1 MFSHITVSFHL
12 ENYLDKLNEQQRL
25 AVEYCDGPSLVIAGA
40 GSGKTRVLTYK
51 IVHLLHLGYKPYQ
64 LMALTFTNKA
74 AREMRDRIEALV
86 GHDVAIQLWMGTF
99 HSIFA
104 RILRINADRI
114 GYRHDFTIYDQSD
127 SKSLIKIIVRDLGLD
142 DKLYKP
148 ATLQAYISNLKNA
161 LISPDDYE
169 NNRELIEADNRA
181 KRPLMKNIFRTYW
194 ERCRVAEAMDFD
206 DLLFNMNILLRDCTD
221 VRQKYQEFFQYILVD
236 EYQDTNFA
244 QHMIVLQLT
253 QANNKLCVVGD
264 DAQSI
269 YSFRG
274 ASIDNILNLKKSFPG
289 LKTFKLERNYRST
302 QNIIN
307 AANSLIEKNQ
317 QQIRKHIFSEN
328 DMGSRIKVIECY
340 SDFEEAF
347 VVANQIVSMKA
358 RQGCSYE
365 DFAVLYRTNA
375 QSRRIEEALS
385 SGGRRN
391 DHGNVRRSI
400 PYRIYG
406 GLSFYQRKEIKDAI
420 SYFRL
425 AINPDDDE
433 ALRRI
438 INYPSRGIGDA
449 TLQKV
454 QHCAIQN
461 NVSLWQVVKQPDSY
475 QLDVNRG
482 TASKLLNFAELING
496 FINLNR
502 EGHDAYFLAHRI
514 INDTKMLAILLTDN
528 SPENISRQ
536 ENLNELL
543 AGVNDFV
550 TERREEGNDYISMS
564 DYLADISLVT
574 DLDTDDDNTGE
585 CVTLMTVHAAKGLE
599 FKNVI
604 IVGAEEDLFPSS
616 MSRDSHRA
624 IEEERRLMYVA
635 ITRAKTNCIITYA
648 RSRFKNGKTNDS
660 SPSRFLSDIDPQFL
674 TATST
679 SAVGGSV
686 AATNRRKRPE
696 FEQDSIFDQP
706 KPSLG
711 PVWQPLQP
719 QSKRTIA
726 SAPSVLGNA
735 ATHSVDELSEGC
747 HINHT
752 RFGRGMVLS
761 IDQTS
766 DPKIIVKFDNAGVK
780 TLLLKFAKFIIE
792 S

>member
-1 MFSHITVSFHL
+1 L
-12 ENYLDKLNEQQRL
+12 EDYLSKLNEQQRA

-51 IVHLLHLGYKPYQ
+51 IVHLLNLGYKPYQ

-74 AREMRDRIEALV
+74 AREMRERIEALV
-86 GHDVAIQLWMGTF
+86 GHDIASQLWMGTF

-104 RILRINADRI
+104 RILRINAERI

-127 SKSLIKIIVRDLGLD
+127 SKSLIKLIVRDLGLD

-148 ATLQAYISNLKNA
+148 ATLQSYISNLKNA

-181 KRPLMKNIFRTYW
+181 KRPLMKNIYRTYW

-206 DLLFNMNILLRDCTD
+206 DLLFNMNILLRDCPD
-221 VRQKYQEFFQYILVD
+221 VRQKYQEFFRYILVD

-391 DHGNVRRSI
+391 DHGNVRRAI

-425 AINPDDDE
+425 AVNPDDDE

-438 INYPSRGIGDA
+438 INYPTRGIGES

-461 NVSLWQVVKQPDSY
+461 NASLWQVIKNADNY
-475 QLDVNRG
+475 QLNVNKG
-482 TASKLLNFAELING
+482 TLSKLQSFATLIDG

-514 INDTKMLAILLTDN
+514 INDTKLLAILLTDN

-543 AGVNDFV
+543 AGVSDFV
-550 TERREEGNDYISMS
+550 SERREEGNDYIAMS

-574 DLDTDDDNTGE
+574 DLDNDDSNMGE

-599 FKNVI
+599 FDNVI

-616 MSRDSHRA
+616 MSRDSHKA

-635 ITRAKTNCIITYA
+635 ITRAKSNCIITYA
-648 RSRFKNGKTNDS
+648 RSRFKNGKTNDTT
-660 SPSRFLSDIDPQFL
+660 PSRFLTDIDPQFL
-674 TATST
+674 SASTT
-679 SAVGGSV
+679 SAAGGTESL
-686 AATNRRKRPE
+686 ATRNRRSHIE
-696 FEQDSIFDQP
+696 QEAIFEAP
-706 KPSLG
+706 KPSTTSI
-711 PVWQPLQP
+711 WQPLRHEP
-719 QSKRTIA
+719 KREIA
-726 SAPSVLGNA
+726 QAPVAAGNA
-735 ATHSVDELSEGC
+735 STHNVDELSEGC
-747 HINHT
+747 RINHT
-752 RFGRGMVLS
+752 RFGGGEVLS
-761 IDQTS
+761 IDKS
-766 DPKIIVKFDNAGVK
+766 GDPKIIVKFDNAGVK
-780 TLLLKFAKFIIE
+780 TLLLKFAKFNIE

>member
-1 MFSHITVSFHL
+1 M
-12 ENYLDKLNEQQRL
+12 ENYLDKLNEQQRA

-40 GSGKTRVLTYK
+40 GSGKTRVLTFK

-74 AREMRDRIEALV
+74 AREMRGRIEALV
-86 GHDVAIQLWMGTF
+86 GQDVARQLWMGTF

-148 ATLQAYISNLKNA
+148 ATLQAHISNLKNA
-161 LISPDDYE
+161 LISPDNYE
-169 NNRELIEADNRA
+169 HNRELIEADNRA
-181 KRPLMKNIFRTYW
+181 KRPLMKNIYRTYW

-206 DLLFNMNILLRDCTD
+206 DLLFNMNILLRDCPD

-253 QANNKLCVVGD
+253 HANNKLCVVGD

-274 ASIDNILNLKKSFPG
+274 ASIDNILNLRKSFPD

-317 QQIRKHIFSEN
+317 QQIRKHIFSNN

-347 VVANQIVSMKA
+347 VVANQIVSLKA

-385 SGGRRN
+385 TGGRRN
-391 DHGNVRRSI
+391 DHGNVRHAI

-425 AINPDDDE
+425 AVNPDDDE

-438 INYPSRGIGDA
+438 INYPTRGIGDT

-454 QHCAIQN
+454 QHCAIEN
-461 NVSLWQVVKQPDSY
+461 NVSLWQVIRNAESY
-475 QLDVNRG
+475 SLNVNKG
-482 TASKLLNFAELING
+482 TLSKLLGFAELING

-514 INDTKMLAILLTDN
+514 INDTKLLAILLTDN

-543 AGVNDFV
+543 AAVNDFV
-550 TERREEGNDYISMS
+550 SERREEGNDYISMS

-574 DLDTDDDNTGE
+574 DLDTDDGNTGE

-616 MSRDSHRA
+616 MSRDSNRA

-648 RSRFKNGKTNDS
+648 RSRFKNGKTNDT
-660 SPSRFLSDIDPQFL
+660 SPSRFLTDIDPLFL
-674 TATST
+674 SAAST
-679 SAVGGSV
+679 SAVGGDM
-686 AATNRRKRPE
+686 ATNNRRNKSG
-696 FEQDSIFDQP
+696 FETEPFAEQP
-706 KPSLG
+706 QSAKAT
-711 PVWQPLQP
+711 VWQPLQP
-719 QSKRTIA
+719 VHKSTVASKPVAT
-726 SAPSVLGNA
+726 GGA
-735 ATHSVDELSEGC
+735 ATHTVDELDEGC
-747 HINHT
+747 RINHT
-752 RFGRGMVLS
+752 RFGAGEVLS
-761 IDQTS
+761 IDQS
-766 DPKIIVKFDNAGVK
+766 GDPKIIVKFDNAGVK
-780 TLLLKFAKFIIE
+780 TLLLKFAKFIIVK
-792 S
+792 